1 MTSTKRLAPV
11 SGAIIA
17 FAWSACVFAQSYPTS
32 QVRVIVPFGAGGT
45 LDTVARVITPKL
57 SETWKQQVIIENRA
71 GAGGNIGAEA
81 AARSK
86 ADGYTLFVN
95 TPAFAVSPSLRKN
108 LSFDPV
114 KDFLPVSLLAWTNGV
129 LLVPPSL
136 PVKNVKE
143 LIALAKSRPGELT
156 YASTGP
162 GTAGHLNMELF
173 KVLTGISVLHVPY
186 KSIGQAQTDL
196 ISGRIMLWITS
207 LPGAVQHIKA
217 GRVRALA
224 VSGSKRSSGAPD
236 VPTMQEA
243 GVKSYEAVSWYGMFV
258 PAGTP
263 KEVIASVNAATVR
276 AIQSADVK
284 ERFDALGVEPV
295 GSTPAELGKYLHEEM
310 TKWAGL
316 VKKIGMR
323 AE

>member
-1 MTSTKRLAPV
+1 MKPSNRLAPV
-11 SGAIIA
+11 FGAITAI
-17 FAWSACVFAQSYPTS
+17 AWSAGVCAQTFPTS
-32 QVRVIVPFGAGGT
+32 PVRVIVPFAVGGT
-45 LDTVARVITPKL
+45 LDLVARVITPKL
-57 SETWKQQVIIENRA
+57 SETWGQQVIVENRA

-86 ADGYTLFVN
+86 PDGHTLFVN
-95 TPAFAVSPSLRKN
+95 TPAFAVNPSLTKN

-143 LIALAKSRPGELT
+143 LIALAKARPGELT

-173 KVLTGISVLHVPY
+173 KLLTGIDVLHVPY

-196 ISGRIMLWITS
+196 MGGRIALWITS
-207 LPGAVQHIKA
+207 LPGAIPHIES

-224 VSGSKRSSGAPD
+224 VSGSKRSSGAPK

-243 GVKSYEAVSWYGMFV
+243 GVKSYEAVSWFGMFV

-263 KEVIASVNAATVR
+263 KEVIANVNAATVR
-276 AIQSADVK
+276 AIQSAEVK
-284 ERFDALGVEPV
+284 ERFEALGVEPV
-295 GSTPAELGKYLHEEM
+295 GSTPEELGRYLEAEI
-310 TKWAGL
+310 TKWAAL